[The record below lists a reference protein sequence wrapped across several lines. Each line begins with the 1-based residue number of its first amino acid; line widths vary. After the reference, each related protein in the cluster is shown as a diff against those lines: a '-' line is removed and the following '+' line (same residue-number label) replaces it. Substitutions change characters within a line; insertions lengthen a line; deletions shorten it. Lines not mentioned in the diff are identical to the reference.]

1 MATKTVKITKT
12 NYSELTFDDVF
23 EALSW
28 LQANV
33 KVEKG
38 GQNSFN
44 NSKYYR
50 TEDILKGLKPYIS
63 RIKGLVLLPPKIEAG
78 ALPNGTPIKTAIYT
92 LRYKDKDGEVTTVDV
107 NDFVMLNNNPKM
119 TEEQVSGS
127 ASTYAKKYALQSM
140 FMLDDDVDT
149 DYTSSN
155 FVGEGGDYKDVVD
168 FEAKRQEQMELEKQT
183 VIRLKVAKNMVK
195 KWGATETQ
203 YKEWLQM
210 EVNEAIESMR
220 QFDEAQKKQQKGA

>member
-1 MATKTVKITKT
+1 
-12 NYSELTFDDVF
+12 
-23 EALSW
+23 
-28 LQANV
+28 
-33 KVEKG
+33 
-38 GQNSFN
+38 
-44 NSKYYR
+44 
-50 TEDILKGLKPYIS
+50 
-63 RIKGLVLLPPKIEAG
+63 
-78 ALPNGTPIKTAIYT
+78 
-92 LRYKDKDGEVTTVDV
+92 
-107 NDFVMLNNNPKM
+107 MLNNNPKM

-183 VIRLKVAKNMVK
+183 AIRLKVAKNMVK

-210 EVNEAIESMR
+210 EVNEANESMR
-220 QFDEAQKKQQKGA
+220 KFDEEQKKQQKGA